1 MKKTLISAAVIC
13 AVCGSAYAS
22 DVTLYGVVDTGL
34 SYTYADAD
42 EPGQS
47 AEHSFSMGSG
57 QTAGSRFGLKGTE
70 DVAEGFKVGFV
81 LENGFSSDT
90 GALGDSG
97 VIFNREAQLFIDTTY
112 GKLSFG
118 RVGLLSS
125 DAGSFG
131 MMGDISAFGTG
142 WGEITGNQNLL
153 FAYKPARMDNTVTYV
168 SPDIYGLKIHAQYS
182 MGKTAAATDEVHKQ
196 VENESSTDRYFA
208 LGASYKI
215 EALEVYGLVDYVNKA
230 SYSEHATD
238 TLAHHGKDQYTV
250 TLGGNYDFDVAKV
263 YFGAQYFD
271 NASLAGGDADTGYSL
286 KYIRDTDTDVNENG
300 YGDIEG
306 YGIVA
311 GTDVPVCG
319 GTVKFSAGYMHAKSD
334 KGAKKVNR
342 WMAGTGYVY
351 PLSKRTNVYAGA
363 GYLQDQ
369 ADNAKPYAVEVLA
382 GLKHNF

>member
-34 SYTYADAD
+34 SYTYSDDDVAGESADHAF
-42 EPGQS
+42 E
-47 AEHSFSMGSG
+47 MGSG

-81 LENGFSSDT
+81 LENGFESDT
-90 GALGDSG
+90 GALSTAGK
-97 VIFNREAQLFIDTTY
+97 IFDREAQLFIDTTY

-118 RVGLLSS
+118 RVGLLHS

-131 MMGDISAFGTG
+131 MMGDLSTFGTG
-142 WGEITGNQNLL
+142 WGDIIGNQNMV

-182 MGKTAAATDEVHKQ
+182 MGTAAAKGEKTRTQ
-196 VENESSTDRYFA
+196 VENESSTNRYFA
-208 LGASYKI
+208 LGASYKL

-230 SYSEHATD
+230 SYSDNTQD
-238 TLAHHGKDQYTV
+238 SLAHHGKDQYTV

-263 YFGAQYFD
+263 YFAAQYFD
-271 NASLAGGDADTGYSL
+271 NATEVGGEADETGFDLAKNKKA
-286 KYIRDTDTDVNENG
+286 

-311 GTDVPVCG
+311 GTAVPVCG
-319 GTVKFSAGYMHAKSD
+319 GSVKFSAGYMHAESD
-334 KGAKKVNR
+334 KTNKKANR
-342 WMAGTGYVY
+342 WMAGAGYQY
-351 PLSKRTNVYAGA
+351 PISKRTNLYTGV
-363 GYLQDQ
+363 GYVQDS
-369 ADNAKPYAVEVLA
+369 ADNRDPYAVQAIA

>member
-22 DVTLYGVVDTGL
+22 DVTLYGVIDTGL
-34 SYTYADAD
+34 SYTYTDND
-42 EPGQS
+42 EAGKS
-47 AEHSFSMGSG
+47 ATHAFGMGSG

-90 GALGDSG
+90 GSLGDSG
-97 VIFNREAQLFIDTTY
+97 VIFNREAQLFIDTAY

-142 WGEITGNQNLL
+142 WGDITGNQNLM

-182 MGKTAAATDEVHKQ
+182 MGKTAAATDDTRKM

-208 LGASYKI
+208 LGASYKL
-215 EALEVYGLVDYVNKA
+215 EALEVYGLVDYVNKS
-230 SYSEHATD
+230 SYAGDVDDESVK
-238 TLAHHGKDQYTV
+238 HHGKDQYTV
-250 TLGGNYDFDVAKV
+250 TLGGNYDFEVAKV
-263 YFGAQYFD
+263 YLAAQYFD
-271 NASLAGGDADTGYSL
+271 NASFVGGDKDTGFSL
-286 KYIRDTDTDVNENG
+286 KYDSDYG

-306 YGIVA
+306 YGVVA

-319 GTVKFSAGYMHAKSD
+319 GTVKFSAGYMHAESD
-334 KGAKKVNR
+334 KGAKKVNS
-342 WMAGTGYVY
+342 WMAGAGYVY

-363 GYLQDQ
+363 GYKQAQ
-369 ADNAKPYAVEVLA
+369 ADNAKPYKVEVIT

>member
-34 SYTYADAD
+34 GYTYSDDDVAGESADHEFAMVS
-42 EPGQS
+42 GQS
-47 AEHSFSMGSG
+47 
-57 QTAGSRFGLKGTE
+57 AGSRFGLKGTE
-70 DVAEGFKVGFV
+70 DVAEGLKVGFV
-81 LENGFSSDT
+81 LENGFDSDT
-90 GALGDSG
+90 GALGESG

-118 RVGLLSS
+118 RVGLLHS

-131 MMGDISAFGTG
+131 MMGDLSAFGTG
-142 WGEITGNQNLL
+142 WGDIIGNQNMV

-168 SPDIYGLKIHAQYS
+168 SPDFYGLKIHAQYS
-182 MGKTAAATDEVHKQ
+182 MGKTAAATDKVHKQ
-196 VENESSTDRYFA
+196 IENESSTDRYFA
-208 LGASYKI
+208 LGVSYKL
-215 EALEVYGLVDYVNKA
+215 EALELYGLVDYVNKA

-263 YFGAQYFD
+263 YLAAQYFD
-271 NASLAGGDADTGYSL
+271 NAAAVGGKAGDDGTGFDLAKNDKA
-286 KYIRDTDTDVNENG
+286 

-311 GTDVPVCG
+311 GTAVPVCSG
-319 GTVKFSAGYMHAKSD
+319 SVKFSAGYMHAESD
-334 KGAKKVNR
+334 KTNKKANR
-342 WMAGTGYVY
+342 WTAGAGYQY
-351 PLSKRTNVYAGA
+351 PVSKRTNVYTGV
-363 GYLQDQ
+363 GYVQDSVNNR
-369 ADNAKPYAVEVLA
+369 DPYAVQVVA
-382 GLKHNF
+382 GLKHSF

>member
-22 DVTLYGVVDTGL
+22 DVTLYGVIDTGL
-34 SYTYADAD
+34 NYTYTDAD
-42 EPGQS
+42 EQGKS
-47 AEHSFSMGSG
+47 AEHSFGMGSG

-81 LENGFSSDT
+81 LENGFASDT
-90 GALGDSG
+90 GALSTGGTLFD
-97 VIFNREAQLFIDTTY
+97 REAQLFIDTPY

-118 RVGLLSS
+118 RVGLLHS

-131 MMGDISAFGTG
+131 MMGDISVFGTG
-142 WGEITGNQNLL
+142 WGDIIGNQNLL
-153 FAYKPARMDNTVTYV
+153 FATKSARMDNTVTYV

-182 MGKTAAATDEVHKQ
+182 MGKTAAATDDTRKM

-263 YFGAQYFD
+263 YLAAQYFD
-271 NASLAGGDADTGYSL
+271 NAASVGGSDLGRNLA
-286 KYIRDTDTDVNENG
+286 KVKVVNNKKVEKA

-319 GTVKFSAGYMHAKSD
+319 GTVKFSAGYMHAESD
-334 KGAKKVNR
+334 KTDKKVNR
-342 WMAGTGYVY
+342 WMAGAGYQY
-351 PLSKRTNVYAGA
+351 PISKRTNLYTGV
-363 GYLQDQ
+363 GYVQDSVNNRDPYEVQ
-369 ADNAKPYAVEVLA
+369 AVA
-382 GLKHNF
+382 GLKHSF

>member
-34 SYTYADAD
+34 GYTYSDDDVAGKSADHEFAMVS
-42 EPGQS
+42 GQS
-47 AEHSFSMGSG
+47 
-57 QTAGSRFGLKGTE
+57 TGSRFGLKGTE
-70 DVAEGFKVGFV
+70 DVAEGLKVGFV
-81 LENGFSSDT
+81 LENGFDSDT
-90 GALGDSG
+90 GALGESG
-97 VIFNREAQLFIDTTY
+97 VIFNREAQLFIDTAY

-118 RVGLLSS
+118 RVGLLHS

-131 MMGDISAFGTG
+131 MMGDLSAFGTG
-142 WGEITGNQNLL
+142 WADIIGNQNMV

-168 SPDIYGLKIHAQYS
+168 SPDFYGLKIHAQYS
-182 MGKTAAATDEVHKQ
+182 MGKTAAATDKVHKQ
-196 VENESSTDRYFA
+196 IENESSTDRYFA

-215 EALEVYGLVDYVNKA
+215 EALELYGLVDYVNKA

-263 YFGAQYFD
+263 YLAAQYFD
-271 NASLAGGDADTGYSL
+271 NAAAVGGEADETGFDLAKNDKA
-286 KYIRDTDTDVNENG
+286 

-311 GTDVPVCG
+311 GTSVPVCG
-319 GTVKFSAGYMHAKSD
+319 GSVKFSAGYMHAESD
-334 KGAKKVNR
+334 KTNKKANR
-342 WMAGTGYVY
+342 WTAGAGYQY
-351 PLSKRTNVYAGA
+351 PVSKRTNVYTGV
-363 GYLQDQ
+363 GYVQDSVNNR
-369 ADNAKPYAVEVLA
+369 DPYAVQVVA
-382 GLKHNF
+382 GLKHSF

>member
-34 SYTYADAD
+34 GYTYSDDDVAGESADHEFAMVS
-42 EPGQS
+42 GQS
-47 AEHSFSMGSG
+47 
-57 QTAGSRFGLKGTE
+57 AGSRFGLKGTE
-70 DVAEGFKVGFV
+70 DVAEGLKVGFV
-81 LENGFSSDT
+81 LENGFDSDT
-90 GALGDSG
+90 GALGESG

-118 RVGLLSS
+118 RVGLLHS

-131 MMGDISAFGTG
+131 MMGDLSAFGTG
-142 WGEITGNQNLL
+142 WADIIGNQNMV

-168 SPDIYGLKIHAQYS
+168 SPDFYGLKIHAQYS
-182 MGKTAAATDEVHKQ
+182 MGKTAAATDKVHKQ
-196 VENESSTDRYFA
+196 IENESSTDRYFA
-208 LGASYKI
+208 LGASYKL
-215 EALEVYGLVDYVNKA
+215 EALELYGLVDYVNKA

-263 YFGAQYFD
+263 YLAAQYFD
-271 NASLAGGDADTGYSL
+271 NAAAVGGEADETGFDLAKNDKA
-286 KYIRDTDTDVNENG
+286 

-311 GTDVPVCG
+311 GTAVPVCG
-319 GTVKFSAGYMHAKSD
+319 GSVKFTAGYMHAESD
-334 KGAKKVNR
+334 KTNKKANR
-342 WMAGTGYVY
+342 WTAGAGYQY
-351 PLSKRTNVYAGA
+351 PVSKRTNVYTGV
-363 GYLQDQ
+363 GYVQDSVNNR
-369 ADNAKPYAVEVLA
+369 DPYAVQVVA
-382 GLKHNF
+382 GLKHSF